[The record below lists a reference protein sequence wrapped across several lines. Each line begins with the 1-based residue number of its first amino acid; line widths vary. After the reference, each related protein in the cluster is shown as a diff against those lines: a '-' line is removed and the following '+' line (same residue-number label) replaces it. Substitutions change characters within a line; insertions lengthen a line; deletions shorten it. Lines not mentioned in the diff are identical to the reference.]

1 MIKLIRED
9 YDTEPKLMDDVY
21 EDDYKIIPDFDIDKL
36 DEYEKEL
43 DKEDEE
49 ILAMPEDT
57 TYRGFYIDNH
67 DNSYFTIEIDRE
79 DSDSIE
85 VQFRT
90 LDEAKEFIDDLF
102 KFINNWSSASKKES
116 IDVKKIKNESA
127 DLKSEADKE
136 QEENNESAD
145 LSIKNDYTEEQIY
158 WVSLSDYPQDY
169 VSFMVKDKE
178 EAKKAAEKYIKDNH
192 LDNVE
197 ILNIFDSLDNLPT
210 YDAEEKETL
219 QEDLDWALQNG
230 LIKE

>member
-21 EDDYKIIPDFDIDKL
+21 EDNYKVIPDFDIDKL

-57 TYRGFYIDNH
+57 TYRGFYINNH
-67 DNSYFTIEIDRE
+67 NNRYFTVEIDQE
-79 DSDSIE
+79 DGDSIE

-116 IDVKKIKNESA
+116 VDIKKIKIESA
-127 DLKSEADKE
+127 DSKSAIDKE
-136 QEENNESAD
+136 QEERNESAD
-145 LSIKNDYTEEQIY
+145 SSIKNNYTEEQIY
-158 WVSLSDYPQDY
+158 WVSLSDLPNDY
-169 VSFMVKDKE
+169 VSFMVKNKE
-178 EAKKAAEKYIKDNH
+178 EAEAAAKKYIKDNH

-197 ILNIFDSLDNLPT
+197 ILNIFDSLENLPET
-210 YDAEEKETL
+210 YIEKEPL
-219 QEDLDWALQNG
+219 QEDLDWAIQNG